1 MSFRFT
7 AVCKGSLFALAIVCG
22 ASVVAQAQPGGGTSS
37 GGALG
42 KAGASMKLGV
52 KKPVR
57 TTTKPKTGTRPTGP
71 DNSAQLEDALSLAD
85 DARQAGRDEAA
96 ERGYLLASKLV
107 PSDPRPYLG
116 LGHIYYNQKK
126 YPDAERFYARAASL
140 SRGDSEPLARLA
152 FTYSEMQR
160 LDEAVAAARRSVT
173 AEPDDYYGYLALGYV
188 LSLRKNYGEA
198 ETAYRK
204 AVSLAPQ
211 PLVVL
216 HSELV
221 RIFGEQRR
229 YTDAAIEAKRAVD
242 IDPKDSSARFSYA
255 LMLQKLGQ
263 LVPSAEQYL
272 EASKLNPKDSS
283 PHSNVGL
290 IYYMTERFTAA
301 RQHWSSAV
309 SLGSTYTPDRIGILI
324 LDGRLAEAQIQLEDY
339 TRKTPDDEDG
349 WLMLGDV
356 YRALGNDSGARVT
369 DARAAQIAPEYVG
382 LKRPNLKSLRSSGTS
397 STANNSQWSNTPT
410 TNSPT
415 SGSPASDVYIRQSY
429 MAKNNNGKPGEPTMS
444 FVPADRTIFC
454 VLDLNTARAG
464 TQVRF
469 VWKTVQI
476 EGSQNEEIKTV
487 EYVTKPLE
495 DKVQGNLSLPRDWP
509 TGTYKVEIYLNGTLA
524 KTINYRVV

>member
-1 MSFRFT
+1 MRFRFIG
-7 AVCKGSLFALAIVCG
+7 VCKGSLFALAIICG
-22 ASVVAQAQPGGGTSS
+22 ASVVAQAQAGGGTSS
-37 GGALG
+37 GAA
-42 KAGASMKLGV
+42 AGSAVKVGV
-52 KKPVR
+52 KKSVR
-57 TTTKPKTGTRPTGP
+57 TTTKPKPGTRPTGP

-107 PSDPRPYLG
+107 PSDPRAYLG
-116 LGHIYYNQKK
+116 LGYVYYGQKK
-126 YPDAERFYARAASL
+126 YPDAERSYARAASL

-160 LDEAVAAARRSVT
+160 LDEALAAARRAVT

-188 LSLRKNYGEA
+188 LSLRKSYAES

-204 AVSLAPQ
+204 SVSLAPQ
-211 PLVVL
+211 PQVVL

-221 RIFGEQRR
+221 RILGEQRR
-229 YTDAAIEAKRAVD
+229 YADAAIEAKKAVD
-242 IDPKDSSARFSYA
+242 IDPKSSSARFSYA

-263 LVPSAEQYL
+263 LVPSAAQYL
-272 EASKLNPKDSS
+272 EASRLDPKDSS
-283 PHSNVGL
+283 SHSNVGL
-290 IYYMTERFTAA
+290 IYYMTERFTVA

-309 SLGSTYTPDRIGILI
+309 ALGSTYAPDRIGILI
-324 LDGRLAEAQIQLEDY
+324 LDGKLAEAQIQLEDY

-356 YRALGNDSGARVT
+356 YRALGNDSAARVT

-382 LKRPNLKSLRSSGTS
+382 LKRPNLKTLRTGTVVQGPSSPN
-397 STANNSQWSNTPT
+397 STWS
-410 TNSPT
+410 
-415 SGSPASDVYIRQSY
+415 SGSPTADVFIKQSY

-444 FVPADRTIFC
+444 FLPGDRTIYC
-454 VLDLNTARAG
+454 VLDLNVARAG

-469 VWKTVQI
+469 VWKTVEI
-476 EGSQNEEIKTV
+476 DGSRNEEIKTV

-509 TGTYKVEIYLNGTLA
+509 TGTYKVEVYLNGTLA

>member
-1 MSFRFT
+1 MNYRFFG
-7 AVCKGSLFALAIVCG
+7 VRKESLLSLAIIICCSAV
-22 ASVVAQAQPGGGTSS
+22 AAQAQAGGGTSS
-37 GGALG
+37 GAAVGSAV
-42 KAGASMKLGV
+42 KLGA
-52 KKPVR
+52 KKPAR

-85 DARQAGRDEAA
+85 DARGAGRDEAA

-126 YPDAERFYARAASL
+126 YPDAERFYTRAASL

-160 LDEAVAAARRSVT
+160 LDEALAAARRSVT
-173 AEPDDYYGYLALGYV
+173 AEPNDYYGYLALGYV
-188 LSLRKNYGEA
+188 LSLRKSYTEA
-198 ETAYRK
+198 EATYRK
-204 AVSLAPQ
+204 SVSLAPQ

-221 RIFGEQRR
+221 RILGEQRR
-229 YTDAAIEAKRAVD
+229 YTDAAIEAKKAVD
-242 IDPKDSSARFSYA
+242 IDPKDSAARFSYA

-263 LVPSAEQYL
+263 LVPSSQEYL
-272 EASKLNPKDSS
+272 EAIKLNPKDSS

-301 RQHWSSAV
+301 RQHWQSAV
-309 SLGSTYTPDRIGILI
+309 TKGSTYAPDRIGIVI
-324 LDGRLAEAQIQLEDY
+324 LDGKLAEAQAQLEDY
-339 TRKTPDDEDG
+339 TKKTPDDEDG

-356 YRALGNDSGARVT
+356 YRALGNDSAARVT

-382 LKRPNLKSLRSSGTS
+382 LKRPNLKPLNKNSSQS
-397 STANNSQWSNTPT
+397 SWS
-410 TNSPT
+410 SPT
-415 SGSPASDVYIRQSY
+415 GSNQPTGSPAAGTSTAEVFIRQSY

-444 FVPADRTIFC
+444 FVPGDRTIYC
-454 VLDLNTARAG
+454 VLDLNVARTG
-464 TQVRF
+464 TKIRF
-469 VWKTVQI
+469 VWKTVEI
-476 EGSQNEEIKTV
+476 EGSRNEEIKTV
-487 EYVTKPLE
+487 DYVTKPLE
-495 DKVQGNLSLPRDWP
+495 DKVQGNLTLPRDWP
-509 TGTYKVEIYLNGTLA
+509 TGTYKVDVYVNGTLA

>member
-7 AVCKGSLFALAIVCG
+7 GVCKGSLFALAIIFG
-22 ASVVAQAQPGGGTSS
+22 ASVVAQAQAGGGTTS
-37 GGALG
+37 GAA
-42 KAGASMKLGV
+42 AGSAVKVG
-52 KKPVR
+52 KKPIR
-57 TTTKPKTGTRPTGP
+57 TPIRPKPGTRPTGP

-96 ERGYLLASKLV
+96 ERGYLLASRLV

-116 LGHIYYNQKK
+116 LGYIYYGQKK

-160 LDEAVAAARRSVT
+160 MDEAVAAARRAVT
-173 AEPDDYYGYLALGYV
+173 AEPDDYYAYLALGYV
-188 LSLRKNYGEA
+188 LSLRKSYVES

-204 AVSLAPQ
+204 SVSLAPQ
-211 PLVVL
+211 PQIVL
-216 HSELV
+216 HTELV
-221 RIFGEQRR
+221 RILGEQRR
-229 YTDAAIEAKRAVD
+229 YADAAIEAKKAVD
-242 IDPKDSSARFSYA
+242 IDPKSSSLHFSYA

-272 EASKLNPKDSS
+272 EASRLDPKDSS
-283 PHSNVGL
+283 SHSNVGL

-309 SLGSTYTPDRIGILI
+309 SLGSTYPPDRIGILI
-324 LDGRLAEAQIQLEDY
+324 LDGKLAEAQTQLEDY

-382 LKRPNLKSLRSSGTS
+382 LKRPNLKNLRSGPVSTS
-397 STANNSQWSNTPT
+397 SNNTQWSNIPS

-415 SGSPASDVYIRQSY
+415 GSPATDVFIKQSY

-444 FVPADRTIFC
+444 FVPGDRTIFC

-464 TQVRF
+464 TKVRF
-469 VWKTVQI
+469 VWKTVEI
-476 EGSQNEEIKTV
+476 EGSRNEEIKTV
-487 EYVTKPLE
+487 DYVTKPLE

-509 TGTYKVEIYLNGTLA
+509 AGTYKVEIYLNGILA